1 MNITN
6 VILAVEDELSESI
19 STQILGHFDIEI
31 WYTIRGKGNVSLRQK
46 APELNRSANGAA
58 IFLLTDLDTPREC
71 PPGLIRSWIRST
83 LNPRFF
89 FRVAVMEVESWVMA
103 DRIGFSDFLSV
114 PPHRI
119 PSPTDNI
126 LNPKEFLLSLARRSK
141 KKTVREALLP
151 AQGATFSV
159 GNEYNTLLSEFVQ
172 DHWDL
177 ERAASVSPSLKRT
190 LDRISQGRNVSTNGE
205 QKIPTP
211 H

>member
-1 MNITN
+1 MSITN

-19 STQILGHFDIEI
+19 STQILGHFDIEV

-71 PPGLIRSWIRST
+71 PPGLIHSWIRDT
-83 LNPRFF
+83 LNPKFF

-103 DRIGFSDFLSV
+103 DRMEFADFLSI
-114 PPHRI
+114 PFHRI

-141 KKTVREALLP
+141 KKAIREALVP
-151 AQGATFSV
+151 AQGATLSV
-159 GNEYNTLLSEFVQ
+159 GNQYNTLLSEFVQ

-177 ERAASVSPSLKRT
+177 ERAATASPSLKRT
-190 LDRISQGRNVSTNGE
+190 LDRISQARNVSTNR
-205 QKIPTP
+205 
-211 H
+211 